1 MQVGLRAGRL
11 SGMMPRMAEA
21 KSMKRLTES
30 VPGRLVGW
38 LLALLWVFS
47 LSGVDSTAFSAFP
60 VCVVLL
66 AVLLL
71 VFFCLLLGYRV
82 VRMSALGWF
91 SLAAGGY
98 FLCRCL
104 NSYAVVDSWADSVLI
119 VVAAVYYLAGV
130 YVAQNRHYS
139 APVIV
144 LVVALLLSALAWWAV
159 KQPWF
164 CLEWTGRATYT
175 PAGRNSMPTA
185 LLVYKNFA
193 GFFFIAG
200 AVALGGW
207 ALWAQRGIRAVLLC
221 VVAVL
226 SVLLSFFCGTRA
238 PFFLAPIVL
247 MGLWVFDVLVQLY
260 SGRKIS
266 VLSYVV
272 CAVFVVLL
280 LVGVYDFFFGR
291 TLSVFFDDTDSHG
304 RYGIWSAVCEVLS
317 HAPAWGCGAA
327 SVQWETIPFY
337 KGEYLANM
345 AHNEYLQV
353 WADYGF
359 IGLGCMLAI
368 IAWHVVAGLRCVA
381 SDKISPERRA
391 LTSVS
396 LLVLVFASAY
406 ATSDFPWHSVALVI
420 MCAFVCGV
428 LSSPFPYV
436 RDAHKWSASSQAP
449 VVGVQ
454 AQGKTGKLLL
464 LALVVGV
471 GFWCVWLGQK
481 LYPVWYNQWEYNRLS
496 QSGEDAYAHKRRELI
511 AALLPG
517 YPDSDLIDTYFLLPA
532 YGSDWHERERL
543 LRIALEA
550 NPKQMFVVAM
560 LAEVLGKQ
568 KRYEDAEQLLR
579 TKYTEVGLLDS
590 GLHNWPAVYAHN
602 LVMWA
607 REDMGRGQ
615 YGLALSKMK
624 YALEIHRWKN
634 VRYGFVLGHKINADK
649 KKTRIK
655 PWLKDVMMGCKRDV
669 RMLELLQV
677 RPDDSWRL
685 PLTPGGI
692 PSLYSS
698 IVDKSQQK

>member
-1 MQVGLRAGRL
+1 
-11 SGMMPRMAEA
+11 MMFRMAEA
-21 KSMKRLTES
+21 KPIRRLTES
-30 VPGRLVGW
+30 VPGRLIGW
-38 LLALLWVFS
+38 LLALLWLYS

-66 AVLLL
+66 VVSVLFAL
-71 VFFCLLLGYRV
+71 CLLLGYRV
-82 VRMSALGWF
+82 VQMSVPGWL

-104 NSYAVVDSWADSVLI
+104 NSYAVVESWGESVLI
-119 VVAAVYYLAGV
+119 VGAAVYYVAGV
-130 YVAQNRHYS
+130 YVAQNRKYT
-139 APVIV
+139 APVAV
-144 LVVALLLSALAWWAV
+144 LVVALLLSMLAWWAV

-175 PAGRNSMPTA
+175 PAGVNSVPTA

-200 AVALGGW
+200 AVVLGGW
-207 ALWAQRGIRAVLLC
+207 ALWTQRGIRAVLLC

-226 SVLLSFFCGTRA
+226 SVLLSFFCSTRA

-247 MGLWVFDVLVQLY
+247 LGLWVFDVLVQLN
-260 SGRKIS
+260 SGKKIGI
-266 VLSYVV
+266 LSYIV

-291 TLSVFFDDTDSHG
+291 TLSAFFDDTDSHG

-317 HAPAWGCGAA
+317 HAPAWGCGAS

-337 KGEYLANM
+337 KGEHLANM

-353 WADYGF
+353 WADYGI
-359 IGLGCMLAI
+359 IGLGSMLAI

-381 SDKISPERRA
+381 SDKISAERRA

-406 ATSDFPWHSVALVI
+406 ATSDFPWHSAALVI

-436 RDAHKWSASSQAP
+436 RDAHKWSSSSQAP
-449 VVGVQ
+449 VVGVR
-454 AQGKTGKLLL
+454 AQGKYGILLL
-464 LALVVGV
+464 LALAAGA
-471 GFWCVWLGQK
+471 GIWCVWLGQK
-481 LYPVWYNQWEYNRLS
+481 LYPVWHSQWEYNRLS
-496 QSGEDAYAHKRRELI
+496 QSGEDSCAHKRRELI
-511 AALLPG
+511 AELLPG
-517 YPDSDLIDTYFLLPA
+517 YPDSDLVDTYFLLPA
-532 YGSDWHERERL
+532 YDTDWRERERL
-543 LRIALEA
+543 LRIALAA
-550 NPKQMFVVAM
+550 NPKQLFVVAM

-568 KRYEDAEQLLR
+568 KRYEEAERLLR
-579 TKYTEVGLLDS
+579 DKYTETGLQDS
-590 GLHNWPAVYAHN
+590 GLHNWPAVYAQN
-602 LVMWA
+602 LLMWA
-607 REDMGRGQ
+607 REDMARGQ
-615 YGLALSKMK
+615 YGPALSKMK
-624 YALEIHRWKN
+624 YVLEINRWKN
-634 VRYGFVLGHKINADK
+634 VRYGFVQGHKINEGK

-655 PWLKDVMMGCKRDV
+655 PWLKDVMLGCRRDV

-677 RPDDSWRL
+677 QPDDSWRQ
-685 PLTPGGI
+685 PLHPGGA